1 MKNRMIGVTKMFNKS
16 IIIGLCL
23 TVSVV
28 LAQQKDNV
36 DRDSLPDGKI
46 QELVQTVGKTDYK
59 QQPKKSEPKTPPQY
73 IQHKTSQDAFKIAA
87 NGKAA
92 SIYVD
97 TTDWKGVV
105 RAANDLGDDVRK
117 VSGVASQVIESINLK
132 AGSILVGTI
141 GKSRIIDKLIAD
153 KKIDVSEIEGQ
164 WESFI
169 IQTVNDYLVVAGSDK
184 RGTIYGI
191 YDISEKIGVS
201 PWYWW
206 ADVPVKE
213 NKELYVKVGK
223 YIQDSPKV
231 KYRGIFINDEEPSFG
246 QWARA
251 KFGGIN
257 SKMYVHI
264 FELLLRLKANYL
276 WPAMWGKAFN
286 EDGPMNPVMANEY
299 GIVMGTSHHEPMMR
313 AQNEYTVRKDK
324 IGPWD
329 YVVNKKNL
337 DSFFYD
343 GLERNKNY
351 DNIITIG
358 MRGDGDVAMGKGDD
372 KENIKTLQNVIKG
385 QREIIQKVYN
395 DDPANHPQLWAIFTE
410 VQRYYD
416 AGLTVPD
423 DVTLLFCD
431 NNWGYIRRICPPNE
445 RNRKGG
451 CGLYYHIDM
460 NGGPWND
467 RWINTTT
474 IPKLHEQ
481 LNLAY
486 QTGLDAIWIINVG
499 DLKPKELPIDFIM
512 HFAWNPDAIPAD
524 KTFDYTV
531 DWATK
536 IFGSEHAKEIADIV
550 SKYSKYNLWRKPE
563 AQVANIFSVVNYNES
578 DRVLKLWH
586 DLVARV
592 EKLQPKIASE
602 AQDAFYELVLY
613 PVKASAGVAEIYLA
627 ADKNN
632 LYAKQGR
639 VSADNYAQRARQLF
653 EIDKQL
659 SDYYNDSL
667 ANGKW
672 KNMMQDVHMGYTRWS
687 MPQANTL
694 PNLIEVT
701 PLSEPTM
708 GVAVEGSELA
718 WPGSDSTAKL
728 PLFDSMNKQKYYIDI
743 FNRGTGS
750 FKFDAKSNKPW
761 IKLSRN
767 NGTVEKDFRVH
778 VEIDWKSVPDGN
790 AEGVIDIKQGDK
802 LVPVK
807 VYTIKDPAP
816 KTSEPYFGEL
826 TGEFSIPSEKYNANV
841 PGEHAK
847 WIVLPDLGRSEACMG
862 IYPVTAPSATTK
874 TAPRLEYKIFLSE
887 SGKTTV
893 CLGILPTQDVY
904 PARGLRIAVA
914 LDDAERQVID
924 ARKGLHDEFKEYTPA
939 NLANSKV
946 LKALPSINK
955 DISLIGAGKLRR
967 NEVFDNIRWLDVEI
981 NVNKPGIHTLKVF
994 MVDPEV
1000 VLERIIVNP
1009 DNNYPSYFGAPSK
1022 QFGLNKKL

>member
-1 MKNRMIGVTKMFNKS
+1 MFNKRV
-16 IIIGLCL
+16 ILGLCL
-23 TVSVV
+23 TASVV

-36 DRDSLPDGKI
+36 DPDRLPDGKM
-46 QELVQTVGKTDYK
+46 QELVQTVGKTVYG
-59 QQPKKSEPKTPPQY
+59 QQRKKSEPRTPPQY
-73 IQHKTSQDAFKIAA
+73 IQHQTSQNAFKIVA
-87 NGKAA
+87 NGNAA

-97 TTDWKGVV
+97 TADWKGVV
-105 RAANDLGDDVRK
+105 RADNDLGDDVRK
-117 VSGVASQVIESINLK
+117 VSGVASQVIESINPK
-132 AGSILVGTI
+132 AGSILTGTI
-141 GKSRIIDKLIAD
+141 GKSRIIDQLIAD
-153 KKIDVSEIEGQ
+153 KKINVSEIEGQ

-169 IQTVNDYLVVAGSDK
+169 IQTVDGNLVVAGSDK

-206 ADVPVKE
+206 ADVPVKKS
-213 NKELYVKVGK
+213 NELYVKAGK
-223 YIQDSPKV
+223 YIQDPPKV

-286 EDGPMNPVMANEY
+286 EDDPMNPVMANEY

-313 AQNEYTVRKDK
+313 AQKEYTVRKK
-324 IGPWD
+324 NIGPWD
-329 YVVNKKNL
+329 YTVNKSNL
-337 DSFFYD
+337 DSFFYK

-358 MRGDGDVAMGKGDD
+358 MRGEGDVAMGKGDD

-385 QREIIQKVYN
+385 QREIIYKVYK

-524 KTFDYTV
+524 KTWDYTV
-531 DWATK
+531 DWAK
-536 IFGSEHAKEIADIV
+536 KNFGTEHAKEIADIV

-563 AQVANIFSVVNYNES
+563 VQAPNIFSIVNYNES
-578 DRVLKLWH
+578 DRVLKLWN
-586 DLVARV
+586 DLVTQA
-592 EKLQPKIASE
+592 ETLQPKINPD
-602 AQDAFYELVLY
+602 AQDAYYELVLY

-627 ADKNN
+627 AGKNN

-639 VSADNYAQRARQLF
+639 VSDNDYARRARQLF
-653 EIDKQL
+653 EIDKKL

-667 ANGKW
+667 ADGKW
-672 KNMMQDVHMGYTRWS
+672 KNIMQDVHIGYTRWS
-687 MPQANTL
+687 MPDTNSL
-694 PNLIEVT
+694 PKLIEVT

-708 GVAVEGSELA
+708 GIAVEGSELA
-718 WPGSDSTAKL
+718 FSASDSTAKL
-728 PLFDSMNKQKYYIDI
+728 PFFDSMNKQTYYIDI

-750 FKFDAKSNKPW
+750 FRFTAKSNKPW
-761 IKLSRN
+761 IKLSRY
-767 NGTVEKDFRVH
+767 NGNVEKDYRIH
-778 VEIDWKSVPDGN
+778 VDIDWQSAPDGSSD
-790 AEGVIDIKQGDK
+790 GTIDVRQGDK
-802 LVPVK
+802 LVSVK
-807 VYTIKDPAP
+807 VNTIKDSAP
-816 KTSEPYFGEL
+816 KTNEPYFGGL
-826 TGEFSIPSEKYNANV
+826 TGEFSIPSEKYNANI
-841 PGEHAK
+841 PGENAK
-847 WIVLPDLGRSEACMG
+847 WIVLPDLGRSNACMG
-862 IYPVTAPSATTK
+862 IYPVTAPSAINK
-874 TAPRLEYKIFLSE
+874 TAPRLEYKIFLPK

-904 PARGLRIAVA
+904 PLRGLRIAVS
-914 LDDAERQVID
+914 LDDAEPQVID
-924 ARKGLHDEFKEYTPA
+924 ARKGLVDTFQEYTPT

-955 DISLIGAGKLRR
+955 NLALIGAGKLRR
-967 NEVFDNIRWLDVEI
+967 NEVFDNIRWLDVQL
-981 NVNKPGIHTLKVF
+981 NVNEPGIHTLKIF
-994 MVDPEV
+994 MVDPEL
-1000 VLERIIVNP
+1000 VLERIIINP
-1009 DNNYPSYFGAPSK
+1009 DNNHPSYFGAPST
-1022 QFGLNKKL
+1022 QFGVKRRIQN